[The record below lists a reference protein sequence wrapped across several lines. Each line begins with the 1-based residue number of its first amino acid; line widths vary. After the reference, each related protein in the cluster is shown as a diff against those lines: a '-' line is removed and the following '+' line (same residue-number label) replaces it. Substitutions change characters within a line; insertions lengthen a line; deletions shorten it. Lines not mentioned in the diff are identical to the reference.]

1 MVLDAKQADRQVIVL
16 AGGVGGAKLAYG
28 VSGLVA
34 PERLAIVGNVADD
47 FELYGLH
54 ISPDLDTLMYT
65 LAGVANPATGWGVE
79 GDTRQMLD
87 MLACF
92 GETPWFGLGD
102 RDLATHLLRTSW
114 LAGGAT
120 LTAVT
125 ARLVAALGVGCRL
138 LPATDDLLRT
148 MIDTREMG
156 TLGFQEYFV
165 RHRWQP
171 VVERVWFRRGESCR
185 VTEQVRAAL
194 DSADLIL
201 IAPSNPVLSIGPIL
215 AVDGM
220 RDLLTKRRG
229 PCIVISPFVAGRAV
243 KGPADKLMRELSLE
257 NSPRGVA
264 QFYAGLIDGLV
275 IDRKDAD
282 APQPGD
288 IPVLVTDTLMMTGA
302 DKVRLAG
309 EALAFGGNLTK

>member
-1 MVLDAKQADRQVIVL
+1 MVLDAEQVDHQVVAL
-16 AGGVGGAKLAYG
+16 AGGVGGAKLAFG
-28 VSGLVA
+28 MAGLVA
-34 PERLAIVGNVADD
+34 PGQLAIIGNVADD

-54 ISPDLDTLMYT
+54 ISPDLDTLLYT
-65 LAGVANPATGWGVE
+65 LAGVANPATGWGVD

-87 MLACF
+87 MLARY

-102 RDLATHLLRTSW
+102 RDLATHLLRTTW
-114 LAGGAT
+114 LADGVT
-120 LTAVT
+120 LTEVT
-125 ARLVAALGVGCRL
+125 SRLALALGVGCRL

-148 MIDTREMG
+148 MIDTRAMG

-171 VVERVWFRRGESCR
+171 VAERVWFQRGEVCR
-185 VTEQVRAAL
+185 VTRQVREAL
-194 DSADLIL
+194 ESADLIV

-220 RDLLTKRRG
+220 RDLLAKRRG

-257 NSPRGVA
+257 SSPRGVA
-264 QFYAGLIDGLV
+264 QFYASLIDGLV

-288 IPVLVTDTLMMTGA
+288 IPVLVTDTLMLTGA
-302 DKVRLAG
+302 DKIRLAQ
-309 EALAFGGNLTK
+309 EALAFGGNLKK